1 MIDNILNFFEGHTS
15 QRLIPVFGWMPLVC
29 LALTPI
35 MIATSMTNPFF
46 SGVRNSSGVPAATK
60 WMTLKWRIILMTI
73 ALITLVFYNFWCW
86 DYVDISSYTMLE
98 RFSDAV
104 PLAEESG
111 GWLEVI
117 YFYILTPIASAIFF
131 VLSLIQVLCSRK
143 VIRSESPLF
152 ALRGEYGLA
161 QLASFMFF
169 FMGMCITASGTS
181 DKVLAD
187 EDFIILCNFY
197 FASSFLWI
205 FRKTNYDFKKDFGSE
220 DTVWE
225 STAGKFEDEIS
236 DAEKPDANKSIAG
249 MSDAE
254 KSEYERIFLD
264 GNSISDR
271 HDS

>member
-1 MIDNILNFFEGHTS
+1 MG
-15 QRLIPVFGWMPLVC
+15 FGY
-29 LALTPI
+29 TPI
-35 MIATSMTNPFF
+35 AIATNMTNPFI
-46 SGVRNSSGVPAATK
+46 SGMRNSSGVPAAAK
-60 WMTLKWRIILMTI
+60 WMTLKWRIILMSI

-86 DYVDISSYTMLE
+86 DYIDIVSYTMLE
-98 RFSDAV
+98 RLADTV
-104 PLAEESG
+104 PVVDGLDE
-111 GWLEVI
+111 WLGVI
-117 YFYILTPIASAIFF
+117 FFYILVPIASAIFF

-161 QLASFMFF
+161 QLASFAFF
-169 FMGMCITASGTS
+169 FGGMCGVASGIH
-181 DKVLAD
+181 DKIFAS
-187 EDFIILCNFY
+187 EDFIVLCNFY

-225 STAGKFEDEIS
+225 STAGKIEDER
-236 DAEKPDANKSIAG
+236 N
-249 MSDAE
+249 
-254 KSEYERIFLD
+254 FLD